1 MNCPNCGNN
10 MDQPG
15 QCPVCG
21 TMVGGYNL
29 AQDTPVQPQPDMQN
43 QGFDPSFGGDM
54 GVYQMDP
61 SMTTAPAKK
70 SPVGYRSLQRK
81 PEKCKDTFR
90 RRVIYGVPFPC
101 TGTFR

>member
-29 AQDTPVQPQPDMQN
+29 AQDMPVQPQPDMQN

-54 GVYQMDP
+54 G
-61 SMTTAPAKK
+61 
-70 SPVGYRSLQRK
+70 
-81 PEKCKDTFR
+81 
-90 RRVIYGVPFPC
+90 
-101 TGTFR
+101 